1 MAEASSKPWSA
12 VELDD
17 LQRGLRIG
25 VSIEVIADVIE
36 RDADEVRRTAAE
48 LGLLLRRS
56 QLAEEAYN

>member
-36 RDADEVRRTAAE
+36 RDVVEVRSTAAE
-48 LGLLLRRS
+48 LGLLSQRS
-56 QLAEEAYN
+56 CLAEEAFN

>member
-25 VSIEVIADVIE
+25 VSIEVIADVID
-36 RDADEVRRTAAE
+36 RDPDEVRRTARE
-48 LGLLLRRS
+48 LGLPLRRS
-56 QLAEEAYN
+56 RRAEEAFN

>member
-36 RDADEVRRTAAE
+36 RDPDEVRRTARE

-56 QLAEEAYN
+56 RRAEEAFN